1 MIGLGGILGGLGKI
15 GGVMGKAVGAGA
27 KAGANAGAKAGAK
40 AKPSSTNV
48 KTFAGGRIAPSA
60 MKPSIKPTSDGG
72 RDYSDIKPKGKSS
85 PKGKSKFEEANADRN
100 NPSTTD
106 DDKKEKKDWRDI
118 PAPDLP
124 GFTPDYGV
132 QAAPTQVT
140 GVGLRSL
147 IGMKQG
153 SSIAPVG
160 GNPLHYQTHKAGQK
174 VPKSGTSKLSSKRNS
189 KSTCHYK
196 GK

>member
-1 MIGLGGILGGLGKI
+1 MA
-15 GGVMGKAVGAGA
+15 KAVVKTQPGVGGAGPRSFGGTLPV
-27 KAGANAGAKAGAK
+27 KV
-40 AKPSSTNV
+40 KPGGPSQSNVRTSS
-48 KTFAGGRIAPSA
+48 
-60 MKPSIKPTSDGG
+60 GG
-72 RDYSDIKPKGKSS
+72 RDYSDVKPPPKGNK
-85 PKGKSKFEEANADRN
+85 KKSKFSEADDQRKTTPVPKKPTLWERLEE
-100 NPSTTD
+100 T
-106 DDKKEKKDWRDI
+106 

-174 VPKSGTSKLSSKRNS
+174 VPKSGTSKLSSKRAS